1 MCRPHPRQLPEED
14 PSPARRRGQA
24 SGKCGGGSAPPARP
38 KHAGTGNSTRGTQQ
52 LREHWR
58 SPLNWAGWLFGKSLH
73 LWGNTSWLR
82 SPLPNFPTFFKSFK
96 TKTEKR
102 GRKKKQIKGKHT
114 SFGKRCSSHTGR
126 LQGLRRHCTRSV
138 KFSGKT
144 PRHFSSSLCWFQSLS
159 FTPMSQPSSCGQQSV
174 GNTGP
179 RHNTLQYTKKTQ
191 AGLGGPCLPA
201 CYSESYVPDC
211 TGRSLNYVLSTST

>member
-1 MCRPHPRQLPEED
+1 MCTVPGWFCQVFCLFRCILNTRAYIQTAHGRSAERDQAGPVCRPHPRQLPEED

-38 KHAGTGNSTRGTQQ
+38 EHAGTGNSTRGTQQ

-58 SPLNWAGWLFGKSLH
+58 SPLNWAGRLFGKPLH

-102 GRKKKQIKGKHT
+102 GRK
-114 SFGKRCSSHTGR
+114 
-126 LQGLRRHCTRSV
+126 
-138 KFSGKT
+138 
-144 PRHFSSSLCWFQSLS
+144 
-159 FTPMSQPSSCGQQSV
+159 
-174 GNTGP
+174 
-179 RHNTLQYTKKTQ
+179 TKKKKAHIFWETVFFTHRKA
-191 AGLGGPCLPA
+191 AGAPPSLHPLGEILREDAPA
-201 CYSESYVPDC
+201 FLQVFVLVPVAFLHSHEPAFIL
-211 TGRSLNYVLSTST
+211 RSTERG